1 MYTKYL
7 EQHLAQKQYLIN
19 ISIFI
24 RLAPKELAASI
35 AMLQDV
41 SLSQAWFRPISISE
55 GVQPCLLGQEAG
67 GSRQRP

>member
-1 MYTKYL
+1 MVMIIVSNSWVIIKLSGKMYTKYL

-41 SLSQAWFRPISISE
+41 SLSQA
-55 GVQPCLLGQEAG
+55 
-67 GSRQRP
+67 